1 MPGDDHVQRTAAL
14 LDDNLMFTPRV
25 EAALRA
31 LGFQVRTLPPRA
43 DAEARVAELAPDLI
57 LLNLAS
63 AGAGALDLVR
73 RLRSHPALADRFL
86 LAYHNHTDTATFHSA
101 KEAGADEVVANS
113 AVANHL
119 KAVLRAHGLLR

>member
-1 MPGDDHVQRTAAL
+1 MVADERVSRTAAL

-31 LGFQVRTLPPRA
+31 LGFRVRTVPPRG

-63 AGAGALDLVR
+63 AGAGALELVR
-73 RLRSHPALADRFL
+73 RLRARPELAGRFL
-86 LAYHNHTDTATFHSA
+86 LAYHNHTDTAAFHAA
-101 KEAGADEVVANS
+101 KAAGADEVVANS

-119 KAVLRAHGLLR
+119 EAVLRAKALLE